1 MKAPQRVETGKF
13 YVSHHETESETLQ
26 RLTLFAKGFT
36 CGARILRHIRIVKYY
51 LTRSG

>member
-26 RLTLFAKGFT
+26 RLMTLFAKADYTIKGT
-36 CGARILRHIRIVKYY
+36 PLH
-51 LTRSG
+51 